1 MLDITCGVPQGSVL
15 GPLLFLLYINDFS
28 NSSNKLDFHLF
39 ADDANLF
46 FAHKNTATIKKILNQ
61 ELRNIYTC
69 LCVNKL
75 SLNVVKSNFML
86 FHPPPKRINFKITP
100 NINHKP
106 LKQEENIK
114 YLGILLDCHLN
125 WKDPKKFF

>member
-1 MLDITCGVPQGSVL
+1 MRCTTGLCPRSPIISFVYQ
-15 GPLLFLLYINDFS
+15 LYS

-39 ADDANLF
+39 ADDANPF
-46 FAHKNTATIKKILNQ
+46 FCSQEYCYHKKILNQ

-100 NINHKP
+100 NINHKS